1 MEAAFNYLGIPQNTQ
16 SPADFEKAYAMVQKV
31 RKDVSIFSS
40 SGYINDLAGGSIC
53 MSLGWSG
60 DMGIAA
66 ARAKAAKNKQDIE
79 VFPPTHGAVIFIDTM
94 AIPADAK
101 NLDNAYKWMN
111 YVLEP
116 KVAAAD
122 TNTVTYAN
130 PVPASLPYVDA
141 KIKDNDFV
149 FLKPDMVAKL
159 IPPKVYTPEQ
169 RRLVTRL

>member
-1 MEAAFNYLGIPQNTQ
+1 
-16 SPADFEKAYAMVQKV
+16 
-31 RKDVSIFSS
+31 
-40 SGYINDLAGGSIC
+40 

-94 AIPADAK
+94 AIPKDAK

-122 TNTVTYAN
+122 TNEVTYAN
-130 PVPASLPYVDA
+130 PVPSSLPDVDA
-141 KIKDNDFV
+141 SIKDNDFV
-149 FLKPDMVAKL
+149 FLSPAMMNKL
-159 IPPKVYTPEQ
+159 IPPKVYTKDQ
-169 RRLVTRL
+169 RRLGTSLFTKFKTGL